1 MNSLFSTTYKRIKMN
16 LGTKPCHVMIDNMS
30 KLIFDSLV
38 GCRETL
44 CGRHDL
50 NSVLS
55 VALEMHDLRLP
66 KTSENSRETT

>member
-1 MNSLFSTTYKRIKMN
+1 
-16 LGTKPCHVMIDNMS
+16 MIDNMS